1 MKIFYRYLI
10 RSLTLG
16 TILIKLTG
24 HLDMVTAVV
33 MTPLKSEHTNQELSE
48 SGNVDNIPTDMIVSV
63 SDDKTARVYHV
74 NTRSLMK

>member
-1 MKIFYRYLI
+1 
-10 RSLTLG
+10 
-16 TILIKLTG
+16 
-24 HLDMVTAVV
+24 MVTAVV